1 MLGFDSCRDFD
12 RDAKRAGH
20 HGSMGLINKEE
31 KFNSASVVESLR
43 ILDIFKISIVFKIC
57 GKTVSTERDSFG

>member
-20 HGSMGLINKEE
+20 HGSMGLINKEG
-31 KFNSASVVESLR
+31 KFNSASVVAPPNLGY
-43 ILDIFKISIVFKIC
+43 F
-57 GKTVSTERDSFG
+57 